1 MKQYIFL
8 FMALMITTVSVAQ
21 VKNPVQWSFTT
32 KKLNEST
39 FEVVLLAKLDKGW
52 HIYSQSTPD
61 GGPLATSVS
70 FSRNPLLTLEGTA
83 KEAGKLEQK
92 HEALFGV
99 DVKQYSDKVEFVQ
112 TVRRKGKTKTAINGT
127 VEFMTCNDRECLPPV
142 TKKFSVVLQ

>member
-1 MKQYIFL
+1 MF
-8 FMALMITTVSVAQ
+8 AQ
-21 VKNPVQWSFTT
+21 IQNPVDWTATS
-32 KKLNEST
+32 KKISDKVYEIHLTAN
-39 FEVVLLAKLDKGW
+39 LDKGW